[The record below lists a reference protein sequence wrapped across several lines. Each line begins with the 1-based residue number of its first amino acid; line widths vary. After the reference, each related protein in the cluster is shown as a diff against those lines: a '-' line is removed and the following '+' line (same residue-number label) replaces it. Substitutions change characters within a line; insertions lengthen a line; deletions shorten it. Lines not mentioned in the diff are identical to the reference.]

1 MLLHNVGPLIE
12 IPYLELLNLND
23 GILQLYVEKFV
34 GYLWAGLR
42 NLFWNIFDLI
52 LRIKTKL
59 FKNIKVKYM
68 EDLADSK
75 LLSGMPESIFTM
87 NDSYGKFFEDYWFAL
102 MVLPQSYV
110 CLINVSLYEGIT
122 LIGTACSGST

>member
-23 GILQLYVEKFV
+23 GILQLDVEKFV

-75 LLSGMPESIFTM
+75 LLSGMPESTFTM
-87 NDSYGKFFEDYWFAL
+87 NDSYGKFFEDYWFVL

>member
-1 MLLHNVGPLIE
+1 MLLHNVGRLIE
-12 IPYLELLNLND
+12 IPYLDWLNLND
-23 GILQLYVEKFV
+23 GILQLDVEKFV

-42 NLFWNIFDLI
+42 NLFLNIFDLI

-87 NDSYGKFFEDYWFAL
+87 NDSYGTFFEDYWFVP

-110 CLINVSLYEGIT
+110 CLINASLYEGIT